1 MSQEQ
6 VLELTGVF
14 AARSVDHWLVGGW
27 GVDALLG
34 VQTRPHKDLDLLIR
48 LEDVAKTIRLLE
60 ARGFNFAYAWP
71 ESRWLEG
78 VKPRPTAFVMT
89 HPDGR
94 ELDFHAIRFDA
105 DGTPHPQWRT
115 DWDLTAVDLTGG
127 SIGGVDVR
135 CTTADRQLRDHATY
149 EMPPDHAR
157 DMELLRKAFRHERQ
171 PERP

>member
-6 VLELTGVF
+6 VLELMGLF
-14 AARSVDHWLVGGW
+14 AAHSVDPWLVGGW

-48 LEDVAKTIRLLE
+48 LEDVAKTMQLLE
-60 ARGFNFAYAWP
+60 EHGFSFAYTWP

-78 VKPRPTAFVMT
+78 VKPLPTAFVMM

-94 ELDFHAIRFDA
+94 EVDVHTIRFDA
-105 DGTPHPQWRT
+105 HGTPHPEWQT
-115 DWDLTAVDLTGG
+115 DWDLAAIDLTAG
-127 SIGGVDVR
+127 SIGGFDVR

-157 DMELLRKAFRHERQ
+157 DMELLRRAFRYERQ
-171 PERP
+171 AERP